1 MNHDLVKE
9 VKEFMSDAAEKG
21 IFVENLNFDQ
31 YYNQPDTNER
41 AEIALRNKLLDL
53 KDMVKQME
61 DSQSE

>member
-1 MNHDLVKE
+1 
-9 VKEFMSDAAEKG
+9 MSDAAEKG

-41 AEIALRNKLLDL
+41 AEIALRNKFLGL